1 MARATKS
8 ISGRAG
14 STSCELDLLLPTSFT
29 VINTSNPHQSPVRQE
44 QFTPPIF
51 QVNAMERILFPQNS
65 YVEVISSS
73 TSEYNCIWGTSL
85 AVQWLR
91 LCASTAVGAGSIPGQ
106 GTKSPHAAWCSQKK
120 KKKNTTVFG
129 GYLKR

>member
-73 TSEYNCIWGTSL
+73 TSEYNCIWRVFKEVIKL
-85 AVQWLR
+85 KEVIRMDPNPIWL
-91 LCASTAVGAGSIPGQ
+91 
-106 GTKSPHAAWCSQKK
+106 
-120 KKKNTTVFG
+120 VFF
-129 GYLKR
+129 